1 MTKGDLMF
9 NKDDFKA
16 VNAIRTLA
24 IAQIEKAN
32 SGHPGLPMGASPMAY
47 TVFNK
52 VLKANPANPS
62 FFDRDRFV
70 LSAGHGSAMLYSLLH
85 LSGYNLSIDDLK
97 NFRQIGSITPGHPE
111 HGMTPGVEVTT
122 GPLGQG
128 IAQAVGLAV
137 AEKHLAGLY
146 NKEDIEI
153 IDHYTYA
160 LCGDGDL
167 MEGVAYEAMSLAG
180 HLKLD
185 KLILLY
191 DSNDICLDGDLNTSF
206 SESVKDRVIAQ
217 GWDYERVED
226 GEDLEAI
233 LKAIESAKKNKKPT
247 MVEVKTVIGF
257 GSANEGTNKVHG
269 APIGSDDFENVKKAY
284 GWEAEDFVISDD
296 IYETF
301 KKGIGERGK
310 KANEGWDELLKEYEE
325 KYPEGYKDL
334 MAGINREL
342 PENFMDD
349 VKKYSHEDKAL
360 ATRASSGEIL
370 QDLAK
375 ISRNIWG
382 GSADLFSS
390 NKTNI
395 KETDAFRDETPA
407 GRNVW
412 YGVREFAMAAVG
424 NGIMAHGGTFH
435 HVSTFFVFSDYLKA
449 AVRLSALSK
458 HPLTYVMTHDSVAVG
473 EDGPTH
479 EPIDQLAMLRAI
491 PNTIVLRPAD
501 ANETRLAW
509 KIALESKDKPVV
521 IALTRQNV
529 PNLKQTENLDSIDK
543 GGYVIKDS
551 SNPDLALIATGSEV
565 SLALEVAD
573 KLEEEGK
580 NVRVISMP
588 SVELF
593 KAQDKS
599 YREEVLPDDLRNR
612 VSIEMASS
620 FGWGDLIGLDGLN
633 ISIDRF
639 GISGPG
645 GDVAAELG
653 FTSEKIIEKIKDKF
667 Y

>member
-1 MTKGDLMF
+1 MF

-16 VNAIRTLA
+16 VNAIRTLSV
-24 IAQIEKAN
+24 AQIEKAN

-47 TVFNK
+47 TLFNK

-70 LSAGHGSAMLYSLLH
+70 LSAGHGSSMLYSMLH
-85 LSGYNLSIDDLK
+85 LAGYGIGIDDLK
-97 NFRQIGSITPGHPE
+97 EFRQIGSITPGHPE
-111 HGMTPGVEVTT
+111 VGMTPGVEVTT

-146 NKEDIEI
+146 NKEDINI

-167 MEGVAYEAMSLAG
+167 MEGVAYESMSLAG

-185 KLILLY
+185 KLIVLY
-191 DSNDICLDGDLNTSF
+191 DSNDICLDGELSTSF
-206 SESVKDRVIAQ
+206 SESVKDRVLAQ
-217 GWDYERVED
+217 GWAYERVED

-233 LKAIESAKKNKKPT
+233 LKSIENAKKNDKPT
-247 MVEVKTVIGF
+247 LIEVKTVIGY
-257 GSANEGTNKVHG
+257 GSKNQGTNKVHG
-269 APIGSDDFENVKKAY
+269 APIGAEDFEAVKKAY
-284 GWEAEDFVISDD
+284 NWEAEDFVISDD

-301 KKGIGERGK
+301 KNGIAKRGK
-310 KANEGWDELLKEYEE
+310 EANDAWDELLKEYKE
-325 KYPEGYKDL
+325 KYPEDYKDL
-334 MAGINREL
+334 IAGINREL
-342 PENFMDD
+342 QENYLDE
-349 VKKYSHEDKAL
+349 VKKYKHEDKAL

-395 KETDAFRDETPA
+395 KETEAFRDKTPA
-407 GRNVW
+407 GRNLW
-412 YGVREFAMAAVG
+412 YGVREFAMAAIG
-424 NGIMAHGGTFH
+424 NGIIAHGGTFH

-458 HPLTYVMTHDSVAVG
+458 LPLTYVLTHDSVAVG

-479 EPIDQLAMLRAI
+479 EPIEQLAMLRSI
-491 PNTIVLRPAD
+491 PNTLVLRPAD
-501 ANETRLAW
+501 ANETRLSW
-509 KIALESKDKPVV
+509 KVALESKDKPVV
-521 IALTRQNV
+521 IALTRQDV
-529 PNLKQTENLDSIDK
+529 PNLKETEELDSIDK
-543 GGYVIKDS
+543 GAYIIKDS
-551 SNPDLALIATGSEV
+551 ENPELVIIATGSEV
-565 SLALEVAD
+565 ALALDSAKV
-573 KLEEEGK
+573 LEEEGK
-580 NVRVISMP
+580 AVRVVSMP
-588 SVELF
+588 SMELF
-593 KAQDKS
+593 KAQDVE
-599 YREEVLPDDLRNR
+599 YREKVLPADLRNR

-620 FGWGDLIGLDGLN
+620 FGWGEFTGLDGLN

-639 GISGPG
+639 GMSGPG
-645 GDVAAELG
+645 GDVAKKLG
-653 FTSEKIIEKIKDKF
+653 FNTEDIVAKINEKF
-667 Y
+667 YK

>member
-1 MTKGDLMF
+1 MF

-16 VNAIRTLA
+16 VNAVRTLS

-47 TVFNK
+47 TLFNK

-85 LSGYNLSIDDLK
+85 LSGYDIAIDDLK

-111 HGMTPGVEVTT
+111 VGMTPGVEVTT

-128 IAQAVGLAV
+128 IAQAVGLA
-137 AEKHLAGLY
+137 ACEKHLAGLY
-146 NKEDIEI
+146 NKEDINI

-167 MEGVAYEAMSLAG
+167 MEGVSYESMSLAG

-185 KLILLY
+185 KLIILY
-191 DSNDICLDGDLNTSF
+191 DSNDICLDGNLSTSF

-217 GWDYERVED
+217 NWAYDRVED
-226 GEDLEAI
+226 GEDLDSI
-233 LKAIESAKKNKKPT
+233 LAAMEKAKKNDKPT
-247 MVEVKTVIGF
+247 LIEIKTVIGF
-257 GSANEGTNKVHG
+257 GSKNQGTNKVHG
-269 APIGSDDFENVKKAY
+269 APIGAEDFELVKKAY
-284 GWEAEDFVISDD
+284 KWDAEDFEISEDV
-296 IYETF
+296 YETF
-301 KKGIGERGK
+301 RNGIAKRGK
-310 KANEGWDELLKEYEE
+310 EANEAWDKLLKEYSE
-325 KYPEGYKDL
+325 KYPEDYKEL

-342 PENFMDD
+342 PDNFLDQ
-349 VKKYSHEDKAL
+349 VKRYSHEDKAL

-395 KETDAFRDETPA
+395 KETEAFRDETPA
-407 GRNVW
+407 GRNLW
-412 YGVREFAMAAVG
+412 YGVREFAMAAIG

-435 HVSTFFVFSDYLKA
+435 HVSTFFVFADYLKA
-449 AVRLSALSK
+449 AVRLSALS
-458 HPLTYVMTHDSVAVG
+458 HLPLTYVMTHDSVAVG

-479 EPIDQLAMLRAI
+479 EPIEQLAMLRSI

-509 KIALESKDKPVV
+509 KVALESKDKPVV

-529 PNLKQTENLDSIDK
+529 PNLKETEDLTSIDK
-543 GGYVIKDS
+543 GAYIIKDS
-551 SNPDLALIATGSEV
+551 ENPELILIATGSEV
-565 SLALEVAD
+565 ALALDASK

-580 NVRVISMP
+580 AVRVVSMP
-588 SVELF
+588 SQELF
-593 KAQDKS
+593 KAQDRDYK
-599 YREEVLPDDLRNR
+599 EKILPADVRNR

-620 FGWGDLIGLDGLN
+620 FGWGEFTGLDGLN

-645 GDVAAELG
+645 GDVASKLG
-653 FTSEKIIEKIKDKF
+653 FNTEDIVAKIKQKF

>member
-1 MTKGDLMF
+1 MF

-16 VNAIRTLA
+16 VNAVRTLS

-47 TVFNK
+47 TLFNK

-85 LSGYNLSIDDLK
+85 LSGYDIAIDDLK

-111 HGMTPGVEVTT
+111 VGMTPGVEVTT

-128 IAQAVGLAV
+128 IAQAVGLA
-137 AEKHLAGLY
+137 ACEKHLAGLY
-146 NKEDIEI
+146 NKEDINI

-167 MEGVAYEAMSLAG
+167 MEGVSYESMSLAG

-185 KLILLY
+185 KLIILY
-191 DSNDICLDGDLNTSF
+191 DSNDICLDGNLSTSF

-217 GWDYERVED
+217 NWAYDRVED
-226 GEDLEAI
+226 GEDLDGI
-233 LKAIESAKKNKKPT
+233 LAAIEKAKKNDKPT
-247 MVEVKTVIGF
+247 LIEIKTVIGF
-257 GSANEGTNKVHG
+257 GSKNQGTNKVHG
-269 APIGSDDFENVKKAY
+269 APIGAEDFESVKKAY
-284 GWEAEDFVISDD
+284 KWDAEDFEISEDV
-296 IYETF
+296 YETF
-301 KKGIGERGK
+301 RNGIAKRGNE
-310 KANEGWDELLKEYEE
+310 ANEAWDKLLKEYSE
-325 KYPEGYKDL
+325 KYPEDYKEL

-342 PENFMDD
+342 PDNFLDQ
-349 VKKYSHEDKAL
+349 VKRYSHEDKAL

-395 KETDAFRDETPA
+395 KETEAFRDETPA
-407 GRNVW
+407 GRNLW
-412 YGVREFAMAAVG
+412 YGVREFAMAAIG

-435 HVSTFFVFSDYLKA
+435 HVSTFFVFADYLKA
-449 AVRLSALSK
+449 AVRLSALS
-458 HPLTYVMTHDSVAVG
+458 HLPLSYVMTHDSVAVG

-479 EPIDQLAMLRAI
+479 EPIEQLAMLRSI

-509 KIALESKDKPVV
+509 KVALESKDKPVV

-529 PNLKQTENLDSIDK
+529 PNLKETEDLTSIDK
-543 GGYVIKDS
+543 GAYIIKDS
-551 SNPDLALIATGSEV
+551 ENPELILIATGSEV
-565 SLALEVAD
+565 ALALDASK

-580 NVRVISMP
+580 AVRVVSMP
-588 SVELF
+588 SQELF
-593 KAQDKS
+593 KAQDRDYK
-599 YREEVLPDDLRNR
+599 EKILPADVRNR

-620 FGWGDLIGLDGLN
+620 FGWGEFTGLDGLN

-645 GDVAAELG
+645 GDVASKLG
-653 FTSEKIIEKIKDKF
+653 FNTEDIVAKIKQKF

>member
-1 MTKGDLMF
+1 MF

-16 VNAIRTLA
+16 VNAIRTLS

-47 TVFNK
+47 ALFNK
-52 VLKANPANPS
+52 VLKANPSNPS
-62 FFDRDRFV
+62 FFNRDRFV
-70 LSAGHGSAMLYSLLH
+70 LSAGHGSAMLYALLH
-85 LSGYNLSIDDLK
+85 LSGYGVGIEDLK

-111 HGMTPGVEVTT
+111 LGLTPGVEVVT

-128 IAQAVGLAV
+128 IAQSVGLAA

-146 NKEDIEI
+146 NKEDIKI

-160 LCGDGDL
+160 ICGDGDL
-167 MEGVAYEAMSLAG
+167 MEGVSYEAMSLAG

-185 KLILLY
+185 KLIILY
-191 DSNDICLDGDLNTSF
+191 DSNDICLDGNLSTSF
-206 SESVKDRVIAQ
+206 SESVKDRVLAQ
-217 GWDYERVED
+217 NWAYDRVED

-233 LKAIESAKKNKKPT
+233 LKAIEKAKENDKPSLI
-247 MVEVKTVIGF
+247 EIKTVIGF
-257 GSANEGTNKVHG
+257 GSKNQGTNKVHG
-269 APIGSDDFENVKKAY
+269 APLGAEDFEFAKKSY
-284 GWEAEDFVISDD
+284 EWDSEDFVISDD

-301 KKGIGERGK
+301 KNGIGKRGAE
-310 KANEGWDELLKEYEE
+310 ANAAWDELLEEYAE
-325 KYPEGYKDL
+325 KYPADYKEL

-342 PENFMDD
+342 PENFLDQ
-349 VKKYSHEDKAL
+349 VKKYSHEDKPI

-375 ISRNIWG
+375 VSRNIWG

-395 KETDAFRDETPA
+395 VDSASFKDDPA
-407 GRNVW
+407 GRNIW
-412 YGVREFAMAAVG
+412 YGVREFAMAAIG
-424 NGIMAHGGTFH
+424 NGIMAHGGSFH
-435 HVSTFFVFSDYLKA
+435 HVSTFFVFADYLKA
-449 AVRLSALSK
+449 AVRLSALSNL
-458 HPLTYVMTHDSVAVG
+458 PLSYVMTHDSVAVG

-479 EPIDQLAMLRAI
+479 EPIEQLAMLRSI
-491 PNTIVLRPAD
+491 PNTLVLRPAD

-529 PNLKQTENLDSIDK
+529 PNLEETEGLKSIEK
-543 GGYVIKDS
+543 GAYIIKDVE
-551 SNPDLALIATGSEV
+551 NPELILIATGSEV
-565 SLALEVAD
+565 AVAIECAKVLE
-573 KLEEEGK
+573 KEGK
-580 NVRVISMP
+580 AVRVVSMP
-588 SVELF
+588 SMELF
-593 KAQDKS
+593 RAQDAS
-599 YREEVLPDDLRNR
+599 YKEKILPSEIRNR
-612 VSIEMASS
+612 VSIEMGTS
-620 FGWGDLIGLDGLN
+620 FGWGEFTGLDGLN

-645 GDVAAELG
+645 GDVAKKLG
-653 FTSEKIIEKIKDKF
+653 FNTEDIVARIKQKF

>member
-1 MTKGDLMF
+1 MF

-16 VNAIRTLA
+16 VNAIRTLS

-47 TVFNK
+47 ALFNK
-52 VLKANPANPS
+52 VLKANPSNPS
-62 FFDRDRFV
+62 FFNRDRFV
-70 LSAGHGSAMLYSLLH
+70 LSAGHGSAMLYALLH
-85 LSGYNLSIDDLK
+85 LSGYGVGIEDLK

-111 HGMTPGVEVTT
+111 LGLTPGVEVVT

-128 IAQAVGLAV
+128 IAQSVGLAA

-146 NKEDIEI
+146 NKEDIKI

-160 LCGDGDL
+160 ICGDGDL
-167 MEGVAYEAMSLAG
+167 MEGVSYEAMSLAG

-185 KLILLY
+185 KLIILY
-191 DSNDICLDGDLNTSF
+191 DSNDICLDGNLSTSF
-206 SESVKDRVIAQ
+206 SESVKDRVLAQ
-217 GWDYERVED
+217 NWAYDKVED

-233 LKAIESAKKNKKPT
+233 LKAIEKAKENDKPSLI
-247 MVEVKTVIGF
+247 EIKTVIGF
-257 GSANEGTNKVHG
+257 GSKNQGTNKVHG
-269 APIGSDDFENVKKAY
+269 APIGREDFEFAKKAY
-284 GWEAEDFVISDD
+284 EWEDDDFVISDD

-301 KKGIGERGK
+301 KNGIGKRGAE
-310 KANEGWDELLKEYEE
+310 ANAAWDKLLEEYAE
-325 KYPEGYKDL
+325 KYPVDYKEL

-342 PENFMDD
+342 PENFLDQ
-349 VKKYSHEDKAL
+349 VKKYSHEDKPI

-375 ISRNIWG
+375 VSRNIWG

-395 KETDAFRDETPA
+395 VDSASFKDDPA
-407 GRNVW
+407 GRNIW
-412 YGVREFAMAAVG
+412 YGVREFAMAAIG
-424 NGIMAHGGTFH
+424 NGIMAHGGSFH
-435 HVSTFFVFSDYLKA
+435 HVSTFFVFADYLKA
-449 AVRLSALSK
+449 AVRLSALSNL
-458 HPLTYVMTHDSVAVG
+458 PLSYVMTHDSVAVG

-479 EPIDQLAMLRAI
+479 EPIEQLAMLRSI
-491 PNTIVLRPAD
+491 PNTLVLRPAD

-529 PNLKQTENLDSIDK
+529 PNLEETEGLKSIEK
-543 GGYVIKDS
+543 GAYIIKDVE
-551 SNPDLALIATGSEV
+551 NPELILIATGSEV
-565 SLALEVAD
+565 AVAIECAKVLE
-573 KLEEEGK
+573 KEGK
-580 NVRVISMP
+580 AVRVVSMP
-588 SVELF
+588 SMELF
-593 KAQDKS
+593 RAQDAS
-599 YREEVLPDDLRNR
+599 YKEKILPSEVRNR
-612 VSIEMASS
+612 VSIEMGSS
-620 FGWGDLIGLDGLN
+620 FGWGEFTGLDGLN

-645 GDVAAELG
+645 GDVAKKLG
-653 FTSEKIIEKIKDKF
+653 FNTEDIVARIKQKF

>member
-1 MTKGDLMF
+1 MF

-16 VNAIRTLA
+16 VNAVRTLS

-47 TVFNK
+47 ALFNK
-52 VLKANPANPS
+52 VLKANPKNPS

-85 LSGYNLSIDDLK
+85 LSGYDISMEELK
-97 NFRQIGSITPGHPE
+97 NFRQIGSIAPGHPE
-111 HGMTPGVEVTT
+111 VGMTPGVEVTT

-146 NKEDIEI
+146 NKEDLKP

-167 MEGVAYEAMSLAG
+167 MEGVSYEAMSLAG

-185 KLILLY
+185 KLIVLY
-191 DSNDICLDGDLNTSF
+191 DSNGICLDGKLTTSF
-206 SESVKDRVIAQ
+206 SESVKDRVLAQ
-217 GWDYERVED
+217 NWAYDRVED

-233 LKAIESAKKNKKPT
+233 LKAIEKAKGNDKPSLI
-247 MVEVKTVIGF
+247 EVKTVIGF
-257 GSANEGTNKVHG
+257 GSKNQGTNKVHG
-269 APIGSDDFENVKKAY
+269 APIGAEDFELVKKAY
-284 GWEAEDFVISDD
+284 NWDEEDFVISDD
-296 IYETF
+296 IYQTF
-301 KKGIGERGK
+301 QNGIGKRGAE
-310 KANEGWDELLKEYEE
+310 ANEKWNQLLKEYKE
-325 KYPEGYKDL
+325 KYPADYKEL

-342 PENFMDD
+342 PENFLDQ

-375 ISRNIWG
+375 VSRNIWG

-395 KETDAFRDETPA
+395 VDSQSFKDDPA
-407 GRNVW
+407 GRNIW
-412 YGVREFAMAAVG
+412 YGVREFAMAAIG

-435 HVSTFFVFSDYLKA
+435 HVSTFFVFADYLKA
-449 AVRLSALSK
+449 AVRLSALS
-458 HPLTYVMTHDSVAVG
+458 HLPLSYVMTHDSVAVG

-479 EPIDQLAMLRAI
+479 EPIEQLAMLRSI

-501 ANETRLAW
+501 ANEVRLAW

-529 PNLKQTENLDSIDK
+529 PNLKETEELDSIEK
-543 GGYVIKDS
+543 GAYIIKDADK
-551 SNPDLALIATGSEV
+551 PELILIATGSEV
-565 SLALEVAD
+565 ALALECAKD
-573 KLEEEGK
+573 LEKEGK
-580 NVRVISMP
+580 KVRVVSMP
-588 SVELF
+588 SMELF
-593 KAQDKS
+593 RAQDS
-599 YREEVLPDDLRNR
+599 DYREEILPSAIRNR

-620 FGWGDLIGLDGLN
+620 FGWGEFTGLDGLN

-645 GDVAAELG
+645 EDVAVKLG
-653 FTSEKIIEKIKDKF
+653 FNKEEIVKKIKQKF

>member
-1 MTKGDLMF
+1 MF

-16 VNAIRTLA
+16 VNAIRTLS

-47 TVFNK
+47 ALFNK
-52 VLKANPANPS
+52 ILKANPSNPN
-62 FFDRDRFV
+62 FFNRDRFV
-70 LSAGHGSAMLYSLLH
+70 LSAGHGSAMLYALLH
-85 LSGYNLSIDDLK
+85 LSGYGVGIEDLK

-111 HGMTPGVEVTT
+111 LGLTPGVEVVT

-128 IAQAVGLAV
+128 IAQSVGLAA

-146 NKEDIEI
+146 NKEDIKI

-160 LCGDGDL
+160 ICGDGDL
-167 MEGVAYEAMSLAG
+167 MEGVSYEAMSLAG

-185 KLILLY
+185 KLIILY
-191 DSNDICLDGDLNTSF
+191 DSNDICLDGNLSTSF
-206 SESVKDRVIAQ
+206 SESVKDRVLAQ
-217 GWDYERVED
+217 NWAYDRVED

-233 LKAIESAKKNKKPT
+233 LKAIEKAKENDKPSLI
-247 MVEVKTVIGF
+247 EIKTVIGF
-257 GSANEGTNKVHG
+257 GSKNQGTNKVHG
-269 APIGSDDFENVKKAY
+269 APIGREDFEFAKKAY
-284 GWEAEDFVISDD
+284 EWEDDDFVISDD

-301 KKGIGERGK
+301 KNGIGKRGAE
-310 KANEGWDELLKEYEE
+310 ANAAWDKLLEEYAE
-325 KYPEGYKDL
+325 KYPADYKEL

-342 PENFMDD
+342 PENFLDQ
-349 VKKYSHEDKAL
+349 VKKYSHEDKPI

-375 ISRNIWG
+375 VSRNIWG

-395 KETDAFRDETPA
+395 VDSASFKDDPA
-407 GRNVW
+407 GRNIW
-412 YGVREFAMAAVG
+412 YGVREFAMAAIG

-449 AVRLSALSK
+449 AVRLSALSNL
-458 HPLTYVMTHDSVAVG
+458 PLSYVMTHDSVAVG

-479 EPIDQLAMLRAI
+479 EPIEQLAMLRSI
-491 PNTIVLRPAD
+491 PNTLVLRPAD

-529 PNLKQTENLDSIDK
+529 PNLEETEGLKSIEK
-543 GGYVIKDS
+543 GAYIIKDVE
-551 SNPDLALIATGSEV
+551 NPELILIATGSEV
-565 SLALEVAD
+565 AVAIECAKVLE
-573 KLEEEGK
+573 KEGK
-580 NVRVISMP
+580 AVRVVSMP
-588 SVELF
+588 SMELF
-593 KAQDKS
+593 RAQDAS
-599 YREEVLPDDLRNR
+599 YKEKILPSEVRNR
-612 VSIEMASS
+612 VSIEMGTS
-620 FGWGDLIGLDGLN
+620 FGWGEFTGLDGLN

-645 GDVAAELG
+645 GDVAKKLG
-653 FTSEKIIEKIKDKF
+653 FNTEDIVARIKQKF